1 MTMTPACQTFVP
13 MLSPFIDGELSPSDR
28 VTVERHLG
36 ACKDCT
42 MRVADLRAE
51 SGLLRVGME
60 LAADQVDF
68 KDFSQK
74 VMARITPSRPPFFER
89 LKVSLSEAFLYQRG
103 TLVTAMASAAV
114 VLLVA
119 LPFILR
125 EGTPTG
131 YASERMAVQSVTT
144 DDAAHVA
151 PVVLE
156 TKSGNA
162 IIWLVDQQ
170 PPAKPATPDDESAS
184 EERELEPGTVA
195 APAGPDA
202 STNPNDAKLNQA
214 KPQGGEL

>member
-1 MTMTPACQTFVP
+1 MTISQACQSFVA
-13 MLSPFIDGELSPSDR
+13 MLSPFIDGELPPADR
-28 VTVERHLG
+28 LTVERHLA

-68 KDFSQK
+68 KDFSQN
-74 VMARITPSRPPFFER
+74 VMARITPGRPAFFER
-89 LKVSLSEAFLYQRG
+89 MKLSLSEAFLYQRG
-103 TLVTAMASAAV
+103 TLVTALASAAV
-114 VLLVA
+114 VALVA

-131 YASERMAVQSVTT
+131 YSSERMAVQSVKA
-144 DDAAHVA
+144 DDPVHVA

-156 TKSGNA
+156 TKSGNS
-162 IIWLVDQQ
+162 IIWLVDQS
-170 PPAKPATPDDESAS
+170 PAAKPGEPDDESAN
-184 EERELEPGTVA
+184 EERELEPGAVVPPA
-195 APAGPDA
+195 APAAPDA
-202 STNPNDAKLNQA
+202 STDTRLNQA

>member
-1 MTMTPACQTFVP
+1 
-13 MLSPFIDGELSPSDR
+13 MLSPFIDGELAVSER
-28 VTVERHLG
+28 VTVERHLA

-60 LAADQVDF
+60 FAADQVDF

-74 VMARITPSRPPFFER
+74 VMARVTPGRPPFFER
-89 LKVSLSEAFLYQRG
+89 MKLSLSEAFLYQRG
-103 TLVTAMASAAV
+103 TLVTALASAAV

-125 EGTPTG
+125 ERPPTG

-156 TKSGNA
+156 TRSGNS
-162 IIWLVDQQ
+162 IIWLVDQK
-170 PPAKPATPDDESAS
+170 PPAKPAAPDDESAS
-184 EERELEPGTVA
+184 EERELEPGGGA
-195 APAGPDA
+195 APAAPDA
-202 STNPNDAKLNQA
+202 STPPNDTKLNQG